1 MSRPLH
7 LAVEL
12 DGEGAHPAAW
22 RRASHAPAAL
32 LTPERVRALA
42 QVAENA
48 GVTIATFDDSLL
60 PPGGVGPVGRIGAV
74 ERAAFAAVHTSVLGL
89 APVVSTTYSEP
100 FHVSSQLA
108 SLDFAATG
116 RAGWL
121 VGATDDAAA
130 ARALGRPV
138 VEGGAA
144 LRREARDAVRVA
156 RDLWDSWEDD
166 AAVRDVDTG
175 RYLDRDKLHYIDF
188 VGETYSVKGPAIVP
202 RPPQGQLVMLAPEG
216 LLPTGV
222 ADVELVEGRS
232 VADLAGD
239 GAGLRFAEL
248 EVALDTPAHT
258 AAARLADLERHAPWP
273 AGPRLRYTGPPAGL
287 VTLLE
292 ELAGVV
298 DGVRLWPAVLDE
310 DLPELSARV
319 LPALFR
325 SGTAARPQPGA
336 SLRSTL
342 GLTRPASRFAR
353 HLTSVEGTA

>member
-1 MSRPLH
+1 MTRSLH

-32 LTPERVRALA
+32 LTPGRVRALA

-48 GVTIATFDDSLL
+48 GFTLATFDDSLL

-74 ERAAFAAVHTSVLGL
+74 ERAAFAAAHTSTLGL
-89 APVVSTTYSEP
+89 VPVVSTTYTEP

-108 SLDFAATG
+108 SLDFAAAG

-121 VGATDDAAA
+121 VTATGEPAA
-130 ARALGRPV
+130 ARAWGRPV
-138 VEGGAA
+138 VEVAAA
-144 LRREARDAVRVA
+144 LRREARDSVRVV

-175 RYLDRDKLHYIDF
+175 RYLDRDKVHYIDF
-188 VGETYSVKGPAIVP
+188 RGESYSVKGPAIVP
-202 RPPQGQLVMLAPEG
+202 RSPQGQVVTFASADVLPGG
-216 LLPTGV
+216 L
-222 ADVELVEGRS
+222 ADVELVDGRP
-232 VADLAGD
+232 GP
-239 GAGLRFAEL
+239 GEGLRFVEL
-248 EVALDTPAHT
+248 EVLLDTPA
-258 AAARLADLERHAPWP
+258 ADAVARLADLDAYVPWR
-273 AGPRLRYTGPPAGL
+273 AGPRLRYAGPPAGL
-287 VTLLE
+287 VGLLE
-292 ELAGVV
+292 ELAAVV
-298 DGVRLWPAVLDE
+298 DGVRIHPGVLDE

-325 SGTAARPQPGA
+325 SGTAARPHPGA
-336 SLRSTL
+336 SLRTTL

-353 HLTSVEGTA
+353 QGGPR